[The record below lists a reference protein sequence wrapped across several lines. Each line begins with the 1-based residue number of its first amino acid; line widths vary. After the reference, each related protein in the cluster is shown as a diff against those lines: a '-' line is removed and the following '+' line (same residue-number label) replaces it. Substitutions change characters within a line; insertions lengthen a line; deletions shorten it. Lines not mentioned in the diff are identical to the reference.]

1 MAEEDLQQFL
11 QKVKAL
17 NALVASLEQDPARR
31 SQLAACSDH
40 NAVVTLA
47 GSWGFEIGRRWGEHS
62 VASRSDSMDTS
73 HLLAD
78 VDCPSGLEQEDV
90 LCSGY
95 GWRLVR
101 IRSNAASSPPGFW
114 YEQKDNEWVTL
125 LKGSALLRLDDPDE
139 WVDLSVGDQL
149 FLPAGR
155 RHRIERTDPS
165 PGTTW
170 LALYWDRDD
179 GVPPFRVASSA

>member
-62 VASRSDSMDTS
+62 VASSSHSMDTHIFWRRRLS
-73 HLLAD
+73 AWA
-78 VDCPSGLEQEDV
+78 GAGR
-90 LCSGY
+90 CS
-95 GWRLVR
+95 
-101 IRSNAASSPPGFW
+101 
-114 YEQKDNEWVTL
+114 
-125 LKGSALLRLDDPDE
+125 LLRL
-139 WVDLSVGDQL
+139 
-149 FLPAGR
+149 
-155 RHRIERTDPS
+155 
-165 PGTTW
+165 W
-170 LALYWDRDD
+170 L
-179 GVPPFRVASSA
+179 VACEDSLQRF

>member
-1 MAEEDLQQFL
+1 MAEEDLQRFL

-17 NALVASLEQDPARR
+17 NALVASLEQDPTRR
-31 SQLAACSDH
+31 SQFAACSDH

-47 GSWGFEIGRRWGEHS
+47 GSWGFEIGRRWGERS
-62 VASRSDSMDTS
+62 VASRTDSMNAS
-73 HLLAD
+73 QLVAD
-78 VDCPSGLEQEDV
+78 VDCPPGQEQEDV
-90 LCSGY
+90 LCSGR

-114 YEQKDNEWVTL
+114 YEQNENEWVTL
-125 LKGSALLRLDDPDE
+125 LRGSALLRLDDPDE

-155 RHRIERTDPS
+155 RHRLERTDAF

-170 LALYWDRDD
+170 LALYWNPDD
-179 GVPPFRVASSA
+179 GMTPLRVASSA